1 MAGGGTSNLIV
12 LFAPDTPLIR
22 KRNHQELK
30 AYVCL
35 KKTFSEKADD
45 WSRAKWQGKVYREHD
60 GGKDDKSGAEVVLHL
75 LTLWWDTVRNN
86 RWCLESKGIEI
97 VPHHIHSRLE
107 HSDIFGLNQPS
118 TSPTFQGTHYVVTCL
133 HFTRLVTDVK
143 FSLSLLRTS
152 LCSGYIWFYD
162 VL

>member
-30 AYVCL
+30 L
-35 KKTFSEKADD
+35 MFQKDLQWE
-45 WSRAKWQGKVYREHD
+45 SRRLVQSQVTRQGWPRARWRRARQERCTGSPSPVN
-60 GGKDDKSGAEVVLHL
+60 S
-75 LTLWWDTVRNN
+75 WWDTVRDK
-86 RWCLESKGIEI
+86 RWCLESKGREI